1 MSLYLQVMDAV
12 GYLHS
17 MNIVHRDLKPENILL
32 TGSTDATEVKITDFG
47 LAKRTNQEGLKT
59 FCGTPQYFAPEVLRR
74 KAPADSDAM
83 RSSYGHK
90 ADVWSI
96 GVITYIMLSG
106 SFPFDDDRLFDQIEH
121 AQYSLSG
128 AEWSTVSPLAK
139 HFIRSLMNLDIQQR
153 LDINAA
159 MRHPWIEEYRT
170 TAALPPPVPIVRA
183 ASLPTVLQPEEGC
196 TNGRL
201 ITPEKVVGSSPT
213 GDIVADELLQ
223 LQRTSHLGGDGSLGV
238 GEAAKPTIFW
248 SNKAALVKLASI
260 RKRVSSGPGALSSPA
275 APDASVE
282 GGGKSVREAGPHAL
296 TPQQAGRPLAAEPKA
311 ALVVNDLTKSNIA
324 NDTPIKPDPSEIK
337 APVTTV
343 AKGSK
348 RRRRKGGTQLE
359 GRVLSDDD
367 IDCFSEDELSPAP
380 VVTVQGGSVEKS
392 KPKGV
397 KRSRSSIGASSKPR
411 VAIKKDSIKVI
422 KDSES
427 GPDGLPLKQ
436 LEMGAHVPSQPI
448 VRQLSATSGRRAT
461 TGGKSKADAGS
472 GSRCIESYFSKNRQR
487 VLRAP
492 IHSISA
498 AFVENKHDSE
508 DGGK

>member
-1 MSLYLQVMDAV
+1 MDAV

-32 TGSTDATEVKITDFG
+32 TGSADATEVKITDFG

-74 KAPADSDAM
+74 KAPADGDAM

-106 SFPFDDDRLFDQIEH
+106 SFPFDDERLFDQIEH

-153 LDINAA
+153 LDVHAA

-170 TAALPPPVPIVRA
+170 AAALPPPAPIVRA
-183 ASLPTVLQPEEGC
+183 ASLPPVPQPQEGS
-196 TNGRL
+196 TTGRL
-201 ITPEKVVGSSPT
+201 ITPEKGEGGSPT

-223 LQRTSHLGGDGSLGV
+223 LQRTSHLGGDGSLGA
-238 GEAAKPTIFW
+238 GETVKPTIFW

-260 RKRVSSGPGALSSPA
+260 RKRVSVGPGA
-275 APDASVE
+275 ASFRAGPGASTE
-282 GGGKSVREAGPHAL
+282 KGSTSALETGPHAL
-296 TPQQAGRPLAAEPKA
+296 TPQQASKALAAESNSTA
-311 ALVVNDLTKSNIA
+311 VINDLTNRDVA
-324 NDTPIKPDPSEIK
+324 NDKLLHPDPS
-337 APVTTV
+337 TV
-343 AKGSK
+343 RGPPATADKGTK

-380 VVTVQGGSVEKS
+380 VVANQVKSAEKDKTKS
-392 KPKGV
+392 V
-397 KRSRSSIGASSKPR
+397 KRSRGSLGTSTKPR
-411 VAIKKDSIKVI
+411 VTRKNDIIQVVK
-422 KDSES
+422 ES
-427 GPDGLPLKQ
+427 AAAADGLPLNQ

-448 VRQLSATSGRRAT
+448 VRQLTATTGRRAST
-461 TGGKSKADAGS
+461 IGRNKAEAGA
-472 GSRCIESYFSKNRQR
+472 GSRCIESYFSKNQQQR

-492 IHSISA
+492 IHSMSA
-498 AFVENKHDSE
+498 AFVENKHTE
-508 DGGK
+508 DAGT